1 MPGAGYSPG
10 INYQGN
16 IGGAVSPPI
25 ALNIGGLSPGFLKK
39 YGGVKLGGG
48 LPGFIP
54 QAVNTVERD
63 YEVEQ
68 TRFQL
73 RNAWNNSY
81 KRQLASANYVK
92 PVIGSFRAINNAGDL
107 LSRQYYSCG
116 GSSQVTQSRP
126 GLYGLRNS
134 MGHIQSLCDGTG
146 VPPATCNTKFVYDS
160 SDFVRFLKQKAISK
174 NYNDLTCGGDDHHS
188 SQSAIKAVR
197 RF

>member
-1 MPGAGYSPG
+1 MPGSGIPTS

-54 QAVNTVERD
+54 QATNTVERD

-73 RNAWNNSY
+73 RQAWNTQY
-81 KRQLASANYVK
+81 KEQLSRAHYAR
-92 PVIGSFRAINNAGDL
+92 PVIGSFRAVNNAGDL
-107 LSRQYYSCG
+107 LSRQYYTCG
-116 GSSQVTQSRP
+116 GASQVTQSRP

-134 MGHIQSLCDGTG
+134 IGHIQTLCDGTG
-146 VPPATCNTKFVYDS
+146 IPPATCNTKFVYDS
-160 SDFVRFLKQKAISK
+160 SDYIRYMKQKAVSK
-174 NYNDLTCGGDDHHS
+174 NYNDLTYGGDDHYS
-188 SQSAIKAVR
+188 SQSALKAIR

>member
-1 MPGAGYSPG
+1 MPGSGISTG

-16 IGGAVSPPI
+16 IGKAVSPPI

-54 QAVNTVERD
+54 QATNTVERD

-73 RNAWNNSY
+73 RQSWNNSY
-81 KRQLASANYVK
+81 KQQLALANYRK
-92 PVIGSFRAINNAGDL
+92 PAIGSFRAVNNAGDL
-107 LSRQYYSCG
+107 LSRQYYTCG
-116 GSSQVTQSRP
+116 GASQVKQSRP

-134 MGHIQSLCDGTG
+134 IGHIQTLCDGTG
-146 VPPATCNTKFVYDS
+146 IPPATCNTKFVYDS
-160 SDFVRFLKQKAISK
+160 SDYIRYMKQKAVSK
-174 NYNDLTCGGDDHHS
+174 NYNDLTYGGDDSYS
-188 SQSAIKAVR
+188 SQSALKAVR

>member
-1 MPGAGYSPG
+1 MPGSGISTS

-54 QAVNTVERD
+54 QATNTVERD

-73 RNAWNNSY
+73 RQAWNTQY
-81 KRQLASANYVK
+81 KQQLTRAQYSR
-92 PVIGSFRAINNAGDL
+92 PVIGSFRAVNNAGDL
-107 LSRQYYSCG
+107 LSRQYYTCG
-116 GSSQVTQSRP
+116 GASQVKQSRP

-134 MGHIQSLCDGTG
+134 IGHIQTLCDGTG
-146 VPPATCNTKFVYDS
+146 IPPATCNTKFVYDS
-160 SDFVRFLKQKAISK
+160 SDYIRYMKQKAVSK
-174 NYNDLTCGGDDHHS
+174 NYNDLTYGGDDNYS
-188 SQSAIKAVR
+188 SQSALKAIR